1 MTAPS
6 RLIRNEHREVA
17 AARVARAELAVAVVP
32 PAICLPMRGEAAREV
47 APAADRPTALA
58 RGHTERPRLHE
69 ITTPVSVVH
78 VSVDSTPSSLL
89 PFCPQHHATFP
100 VLIPH
105 VCSLPALNVVNMT
118 PPTT

>member
-1 MTAPS
+1 LATRTGTSLPLVLPVPS
-6 RLIRNEHREVA
+6 WPLLLFPQQYAFPFVVRAQVKCPPLLIDPK
-17 AARVARAELAVAVVP
+17 LWLVVTP
-32 PAICLPMRGEAAREV
+32 SGL
-47 APAADRPTALA
+47 
-58 RGHTERPRLHE
+58 RLHE